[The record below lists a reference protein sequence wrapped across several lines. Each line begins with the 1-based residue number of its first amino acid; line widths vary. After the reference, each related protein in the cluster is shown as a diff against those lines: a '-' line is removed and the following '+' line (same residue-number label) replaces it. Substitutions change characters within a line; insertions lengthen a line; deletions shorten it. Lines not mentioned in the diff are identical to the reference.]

1 MSELNL
7 YPMKEIKIIVEGNQA
22 HFITAVLDKIKA
34 SGYTVFNNLSGKGD
48 HGYIKE
54 HLLYNDTSSL
64 QMILT
69 VIPKEKL
76 EPILAGIKPI
86 IERYSVNLFVTLQ
99 QYLILSAKRWRR
111 HPPHIHLFLKVSQPV
126 VSLGS
131 LL

>member
-1 MSELNL
+1 MKNGFQKKSNIRNRLFILQGGEMSELNL

-34 SGYTVFNNLSGKGD
+34 SGYTVFNNLSGKGH

-86 IERYSVNLFVTLQ
+86 IERYSVNLFVLD
-99 QYLILSAKRWRR
+99 
-111 HPPHIHLFLKVSQPV
+111 VSVLRP
-126 VSLGS
+126 SHFNS
-131 LL
+131 

>member
-34 SGYTVFNNLSGKGD
+34 SGYTVFNNLSGKGH

-86 IERYSVNLFVTLQ
+86 IERYSVNLFVLD
-99 QYLILSAKRWRR
+99 
-111 HPPHIHLFLKVSQPV
+111 VSVLRP
-126 VSLGS
+126 SHFNS
-131 LL
+131 